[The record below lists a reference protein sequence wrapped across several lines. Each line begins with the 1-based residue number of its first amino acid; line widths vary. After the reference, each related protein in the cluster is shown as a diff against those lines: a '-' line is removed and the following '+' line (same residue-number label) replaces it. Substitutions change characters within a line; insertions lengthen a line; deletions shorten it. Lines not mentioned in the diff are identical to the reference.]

1 MSANPTLVLVPG
13 SWHTPAVWDKVIEH
27 LTTQHFKCVPV
38 SLPSCSS
45 DASAT
50 FSDDIQAVHK
60 AIITET
66 EEGRDVV
73 LVVWSYGGSVGNSAI
88 KGLTAADTN
97 GHGRVLGVALIA
109 SGFPM
114 TGVGFLEATGG
125 VPPPFIVLDHD
136 AGYANLVADPRELF
150 YQDLPTSEAEH
161 WIQQLTKQ
169 SLKSLAEGG
178 EHVYSGW
185 KDVPTWYLAAIE
197 DKALPVAVQRMFV
210 QMAQAQGGDVTL
222 REVQAGH
229 AAMLSK
235 PKECAYFVIEAARA
249 FAGK

>member
-1 MSANPTLVLVPG
+1 MSASPTLILVPG
-13 SWHTPAVWDKVIEH
+13 SWHTPAVWDKVVEH
-27 LTTQHFKCVPV
+27 LHAQHYKCVPV

-45 DASAT
+45 NASAT
-50 FSDDIQAVHK
+50 FSDDIQAVRK
-60 AIITET
+60 TIITEI
-66 EEGRDVV
+66 EEGRDVA
-73 LVVWSYGGSVGNSAI
+73 LVVWSYGGQVGNSAI
-88 KGLTAADTN
+88 KGLTGAD
-97 GHGRVLGVALIA
+97 GKGRGRVLGVALIA
-109 SGFPM
+109 SGFPV

-125 VPPPFIVLDHD
+125 VPPPFIDLDRE
-136 AGYANLVADPRELF
+136 AGYANLAADPRELF
-150 YQDLPTSEAEH
+150 YHDLPTVEAER

-178 EHVYSGW
+178 EHAYSGW

-197 DKALPVAVQRMFV
+197 DRALPVEAQRMFV

-229 AAMLSK
+229 AAMLSQ
-235 PKECAYFVIEAARA
+235 PKECADFVIEAARA

>member
-13 SWHTPAVWDKVIEH
+13 SWHTPAVWEKVIEH
-27 LTTQHFKCVPV
+27 LSAQHSKCVPV

-45 DASAT
+45 DPSAT
-50 FSDDIQAVHK
+50 FSDDIQAVRRT
-60 AIITET
+60 ITGET
-66 EEGRDVV
+66 EAGRDVV
-73 LVVWSYGGSVGNSAI
+73 LVVWSYGGQVGNSAI
-88 KGLTAADTN
+88 KGLTEPDSN
-97 GHGRVLGVALIA
+97 NHGRVLGVALIA

-125 VPPPFIVLDHD
+125 VPPPFIALDHD
-136 AGYANLVADPRELF
+136 AGYANLAADPRELF
-150 YQDLPTSEAEH
+150 YHDLTTSEAEV
-161 WIQQLTKQ
+161 WVQQLTKQ

-178 EHVYSGW
+178 EHAYSGW

-197 DKALPVAVQRMFV
+197 DRALPVAAQRMFV

-222 REVQAGH
+222 REVQGGH

-235 PKECAYFVIEAARA
+235 PRECADFVIEAARA
-249 FAGK
+249 FVRK

>member
-13 SWHTPAVWDKVIEH
+13 SWHTPAVWNKVVEH
-27 LTTQHFKCVPV
+27 LNKQHFKGVPV

-50 FSDDIQAVHK
+50 FSDDIQAVRNT
-60 AIITET
+60 ITAET
-66 EEGRDVV
+66 EAGRDVV
-73 LVVWSYGGSVGNSAI
+73 LVVWSYGGQVGNSAI
-88 KGLTAADTN
+88 KGLAEPDHDN
-97 GHGRVLGVALIA
+97 HGRVLGVAMIA

-125 VPPPFIVLDHD
+125 VPPPFISLDHN
-136 AGYANLVADPRELF
+136 AGFANLIADPKELF
-150 YQDLPTSEAEH
+150 YHDLDTSEAEY
-161 WIQQLTKQ
+161 WVQQLTQQ

-178 EHVYSGW
+178 EHAYSGW

-197 DKALPVAVQRMFV
+197 DRALPVDVQRMFV
-210 QMAQAQGGDVTL
+210 QMAQEQGGDVTL
-222 REVQAGH
+222 REVQGGH

-235 PKECAYFVIEAARA
+235 PKECADFVIEAARA
-249 FAGK
+249 FARK